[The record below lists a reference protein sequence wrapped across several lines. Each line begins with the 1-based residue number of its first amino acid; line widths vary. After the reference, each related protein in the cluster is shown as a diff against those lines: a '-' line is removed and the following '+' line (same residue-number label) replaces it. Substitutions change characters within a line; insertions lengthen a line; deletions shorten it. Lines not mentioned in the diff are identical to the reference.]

1 MRRWLADI
9 AMLLP
14 REGRTRRSAVALAI
28 LFAVLLGLTYG
39 WAQRYGQ
46 ALTPVSAVMV
56 GGLALT
62 GYGLWVLLM
71 LTRFRRL
78 VRHAASATP
87 AGLRVPLTWRF
98 GLLWPYRKGDIDRAA
113 SEGRL
118 PELMVFCFILVTI
131 LGFSIVMIL
140 KPQPVRAAET
150 PMTELLLKPRSSE
163 AQILQASQRQFED
176 NGDPALTFSLL
187 LPKDWLKYEPYK
199 PENPDAKG
207 LVLLSRYGS
216 RDQRALLEVYTE
228 KLGRELA
235 SADWLDVWLRENGY
249 EVLKR
254 HLTDTPAGWNA
265 DVLAR
270 REVKGKAF
278 TYRMSTSKN
287 GDRLYLVFGYAP
299 AADYSRAEEAFVVA
313 ANSFRL
319 PHAADVPSAE
329 PLRTIRLSNVLP
341 ARFVFPTSW
350 AEKRDESVG
359 PGQDSI
365 NLKNMV
371 GERMIGQVNV
381 LVAPEAAYPSH
392 GAVADALIHAAQ
404 GAVGTAIPD
413 VSLTPVDLGSDLTD
427 VRGGEVEVE
436 TKGSRIRIR
445 VMVARAGRAWASF
458 LLIGFRPQPDL
469 YLIDAINRRAYDIA
483 VRTFGPAS

>member
-14 REGRTRRSAVALAI
+14 REGRTGRSAVALAI

-46 ALTPVSAVMV
+46 ALTPVSAVLV

-78 VRHAASATP
+78 VRHAASATS
-87 AGLRVPLTWRF
+87 ASFRVPLTWRF
-98 GLLWPYRKGDIDRAA
+98 GLLWPYRKRDIDRAA
-113 SEGRL
+113 GEGRL

-176 NGDPALTFSLL
+176 NGDPDLTFSLL

-199 PENPDAKG
+199 PENPDAEG

-216 RDQRALLEVYTE
+216 RDQRAMLEIYAQ
-228 KLGRELA
+228 KLQRELS

-249 EVLKR
+249 TVLDR
-254 HLTDTPAGWNA
+254 HVAYSGAGWNA
-265 DVLAR
+265 DVLATR
-270 REVKGKAF
+270 QAKGQTF
-278 TYRMSTSKN
+278 TYRMSSFKN
-287 GDRLYLVFGYAP
+287 GDRVYLVFGYAQP
-299 AADYSRAEEAFVVA
+299 GAYAGAEEPFTVA

-319 PHAADVPSAE
+319 PQAEKVPSVE
-329 PLRTIRLSNVLP
+329 PLRTIQLSRVLP
-341 ARFVFPTSW
+341 ARFVFPAGWQET
-350 AEKRDESVG
+350 RDESVG
-359 PGQDSI
+359 PNQDSL
-365 NLKNMV
+365 NLKNVAADAVV
-371 GERMIGQVNV
+371 GQLNV
-381 LVAPEAAYPSH
+381 LVAPGAAYASH
-392 GAVADALIHAAQ
+392 DALANTLTTAA
-404 GAVGTAIPD
+404 GKVVGVDVPD
-413 VSLTPVDLGSDLTD
+413 LRLRPVDLGSALTD
-427 VRGGEVEVE
+427 AREGEATVEAKGSTFSIRATVARGGTGWV
-436 TKGSRIRIR
+436 
-445 VMVARAGRAWASF
+445 SF
-458 LLIGFRPQPDL
+458 LLIGVKPTPDV

-483 VRTFGPAS
+483 VRTFGPA